1 MGVRRSILI
10 MTIATLGLPVGVY
23 ATQTQQQLQQ
33 AATAAVEAESL
44 MYHTIARGGVNV
56 TISAVGAIEVDQVAN
71 LSFTNQGRVT
81 EILVAQGQVV
91 LAGDPL
97 VRLDSRNTQIAY
109 ERAELS
115 VQTAQF
121 ALEDVV
127 DGPDEGD
134 IRIAEANV
142 ASAWAAYNAVA
153 DAVSPDEIQA
163 AQLRVDQAQR
173 AYEDVNR
180 ARRVAGG
187 DNEQAITILDAQIG
201 EASFNLEIARQQLS
215 QLQNSN
221 GPQLSAAAARA
232 NAAEAELERVRAGAT
247 DTQVRNAEVSVEQA
261 MTDLNQASQDLA
273 KYTLSAPFDGIVARV
288 DVEVGSLVSPGAS
301 VLQLV
306 DTDPLRVTVDV
317 DEIDIRRISEAMP
330 ALVTIDALA
339 NIELPATI
347 DRIALVG
354 ANADGIITYPVEI
367 ALTSTDPRV
376 RPGMTSEAEVI
387 VDSRDDVLVVPNQFV
402 RLERRL
408 NRAYVNLIQPDGTLK
423 EVEIEL
429 GLQGAQ
435 SSEVVSGLQDGD
447 VIAASTSGQPL
458 NFFGG

>member
-23 ATQTQQQLQQ
+23 ATQTQQQQQQ
-33 AATAAVEAESL
+33 AATAAAEAESL
-44 MYHTIARGGVNV
+44 MYHTIARGDVNL
-56 TISAVGAIEVDQVAN
+56 TISAIGVIEVDQVAN

-91 LAGDPL
+91 RTGDPL

-109 ERAELS
+109 ERAELA
-115 VQTAQF
+115 VQTAQLS
-121 ALEDVV
+121 LEDVM

-134 IRIAEANV
+134 IRVAEANV
-142 ASAWAAYNAVA
+142 ASAWAAYNAIA
-153 DAVSPDEIQA
+153 DAVSPDEIRA
-163 AQLRVDQAQR
+163 AQLRVDQARR

-187 DNEQAITILDAQIG
+187 SNEQAITILDAQIG
-201 EASFNLEIARQQLS
+201 ETSFNLEIARQQLS

-232 NAAEAELERVRAGAT
+232 NAAAAELERVRAGAT
-247 DTQVRNAEVSVEQA
+247 DTQIRNAEVSVEQA
-261 MTDLNQASQDLA
+261 LTDLNQAAQELA
-273 KYTLSAPFDGIVARV
+273 KYTLNAPFDGVVARV
-288 DVEVGSLVSPGAS
+288 DVEIGSLISPGLS

-339 NIELPATI
+339 NVELPAAI

-354 ANADGIITYPVEI
+354 ANADGIITYPVEV
-367 ALTSTDPRV
+367 ALTATDPRV

-408 NRAYVNLIQPDGTLK
+408 NRAYVNLIQPDGALK

-435 SSEVVSGLQDGD
+435 SSEVVSGLQAGD

-458 NFFGG
+458 SFFGG